1 VKVWNLQKKRKN
13 KRKKQKKKKR
23 KEGKKMIECSKKAC
37 ALSELLLGK
46 NKIEKKLS
54 HNNLSPEKK
63 KELEKHLDI
72 LKQQIFQLEKKV

>member
-1 VKVWNLQKKRKN
+1 
-13 KRKKQKKKKR
+13 
-23 KEGKKMIECSKKAC
+23 MIECSKKAR

-46 NKIEKKLS
+46 NKMEAKLS
-54 HNNLSPEKK
+54 HNNNLSPGKK